1 MLTLMSDLPIRK
13 LFQQSFIVWGV
24 VMLFIWLRKIF
35 LLYFSTEILVG
46 LVASIGIALFEFY
59 SNKNEASKQKNI
71 SEIESMKEQINEI
84 SDKLDY
90 NLMSLE
96 NMSSNFNEYDLA
108 LDKLKADMCNEH
120 ISELKEMNNK
130 LFLLLDNK
138 NEQFD

>member
-1 MLTLMSDLPIRK
+1 MSDLPIRK

>member
-1 MLTLMSDLPIRK
+1 MSDLPIRK
-13 LFQQSFIVWGV
+13 LFQQSFIVWGMV
-24 VMLFIWLRKIF
+24 ILFIWLRKIF

-59 SNKNEASKQKNI
+59 SNKIEANKQKNK
-71 SEIESMKEQINEI
+71 SEIESMKKQISEI

-90 NLMSLE
+90 NLMSLQ

-108 LDKLKADMCNEH
+108 LDKLKADMVIAH

-138 NEQFD
+138 NEQFG

>member
-1 MLTLMSDLPIRK
+1 MSDLPVRK
-13 LFQQSFIVWGV
+13 ILQQSFIVWGM

-46 LVASIGIALFEFY
+46 LLASIGIALFEFY
-59 SNKNEASKQKNI
+59 SNKIEVSKQKNI
-71 SEIESMKEQINEI
+71 SEIEAMKKQINEI

-90 NLMSLE
+90 NLMSLQ
-96 NMSSNFNEYDLA
+96 NMSSSFNEYDLA
-108 LDKLKADMCNEH
+108 LDKLKADMCNKH

-138 NEQFD
+138 NEQFG